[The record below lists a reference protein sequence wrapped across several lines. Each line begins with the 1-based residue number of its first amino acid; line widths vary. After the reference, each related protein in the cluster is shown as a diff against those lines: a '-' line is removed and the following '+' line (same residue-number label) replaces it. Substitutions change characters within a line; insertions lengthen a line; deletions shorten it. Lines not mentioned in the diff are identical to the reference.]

1 MIKFGFSDRF
11 GICEVNLGE
20 ITPNLSQNLS
30 QILANLN
37 KFGTN
42 LAFKAIFDDT
52 HSATQSLNTT
62 SLQPHTLLC
71 STTPLN
77 HATLQTTEKHTT
89 TLQTTNSYH
98 TMPHKKGSF
107 WQSCSN
113 TTPQTAE
120 KHATA
125 PQAAKSQTAT
135 LRFSQP
141 TATAQK
147 SAQNHTAT
155 LYSAQPQLHATP
167 HYTQPRH
174 TATPCDT
181 PNFGKFDKF
190 NLAFHVGDDFR
201 NAWQNRIK
209 FAQIL
214 GVELGNLIFMNQI
227 HGDQICVI
235 DSEFLGKFRAGI
247 DKFVDKFNKFS
258 ALDSQNQA
266 NLKKINDEFL
276 GIFPVCDAMITDLG
290 GVGLCVMVAD
300 CSPVILIDE
309 KNGAVGVA
317 HAGRN
322 GVIKKIA
329 TKTAMK
335 MSEIYGS
342 KFSDL
347 AVFVGTNIKGS
358 CYEVGD
364 LDLGEFE
371 RFKNGNKFDMDL
383 ALRNE
388 FNELGINKFAFS
400 NVCSH
405 CDQNHFSYRRDKD
418 TGRFCG
424 FVLKEKNG

>member
-11 GICEVNLGE
+11 WIYWADLGE
-20 ITPNLSQNLS
+20 NLNANLSQNLS
-30 QILANLN
+30 QTTANLN

-42 LAFKAIFDDT
+42 FAFKVALNGT
-52 HSATQSLNTT
+52 HSATQSLNAT

-77 HATLQTTEKHTT
+77 HAT
-89 TLQTTNSYH
+89 
-98 TMPHKKGSF
+98 
-107 WQSCSN
+107 
-113 TTPQTAE
+113 PQTAE
-120 KHATA
+120 KHATT
-125 PQAAKSQTAT
+125 PQTTEKYALLCSA
-135 LRFSQP
+135 QP
-141 TATAQK
+141 TATAPK
-147 SAQNHTAT
+147 SAQNHYAT
-155 LYSAQPQLHATP
+155 LHSAQPQLHTTP

-181 PNFGKFDKF
+181 LNLSKFDKF

-214 GVELGNLIFMNQI
+214 GVELGNLIFMNQV
-227 HGDQICVI
+227 HGDQICVV
-235 DSEFLGKFRAGI
+235 DSEFLGKFRAKF

-258 ALDSQNQA
+258 AFGSQNQA
-266 NLKKINDEFL
+266 NLINDEFL

-309 KNGAVGVA
+309 KNGAIGVA

-322 GVIKKIA
+322 GVIKKIV

-358 CYEVGD
+358 CYEIGD

-371 RFKNGNKFDMDL
+371 RFKNGGKFDMDL
-383 ALRNE
+383 ALRA
-388 FNELGINKFAFS
+388 ELKELKINKFAFS

-405 CDQNHFSYRRDKD
+405 CDQNYFSYRRDKD

-424 FVLKEKNG
+424 FVLKE

>member
-11 GICEVNLGE
+11 GIYWADLGE
-20 ITPNLSQNLS
+20 NLNANLSQTM
-30 QILANLN
+30 ANLN

-42 LAFKAIFDDT
+42 FVFKAILNST

-62 SLQPHTLLC
+62 ASP
-71 STTPLN
+71 
-77 HATLQTTEKHTT
+77 QTTEKHTT
-89 TLQTTNSYH
+89 TLR
-98 TMPHKKGSF
+98 P
-107 WQSCSN
+107 
-113 TTPQTAE
+113 
-120 KHATA
+120 
-125 PQAAKSQTAT
+125 
-135 LRFSQP
+135 
-141 TATAQK
+141 
-147 SAQNHTAT
+147 
-155 LYSAQPQLHATP
+155 AQPQP
-167 HYTQPRH
+167 HDTLRHTQPHH
-174 TATPCDT
+174 TTPCDT
-181 PNFGKFDKF
+181 LNLSKFDKF

-214 GVELGNLIFMNQI
+214 GVELGNLIFMNQV
-227 HGDQICVI
+227 HGDQICVV
-235 DSEFLGKFRAGI
+235 DSEFLGKFRAKF

-266 NLKKINDEFL
+266 NLTKINDEFL

-309 KNGAVGVA
+309 KNGAIGVA

-322 GVIKKIA
+322 GVIKKIV

-364 LDLGEFE
+364 MDLGEFE
-371 RFKNGNKFDMDL
+371 CFKNGGKFDMDL
-383 ALRNE
+383 ALRA
-388 FNELGINKFAFS
+388 ELKELKINKFAFS

-405 CDQNHFSYRRDKD
+405 CDQNYFSYRRDKD

>member
-11 GICEVNLGE
+11 GICEINLGE
-20 ITPNLSQNLS
+20 NLNT
-30 QILANLN
+30 NLN

-42 LAFKAIFDDT
+42 FAFKAILNST
-52 HSATQSLNTT
+52 HSATQSLNAT
-62 SLQPHTLLC
+62 SLQPNTTLC
-71 STTPLN
+71 STTSLN
-77 HATLQTTEKHTT
+77 HTTPQTAEKYTT
-89 TLQTTNSYH
+89 
-98 TMPHKKGSF
+98 PHKKGSF

-113 TTPQTAE
+113 TTPQ
-120 KHATA
+120 ATKKYA
-125 PQAAKSQTAT
+125 PLSSAQ
-135 LRFSQP
+135 L

-155 LYSAQPQLHATP
+155 LRSAQPQLHATP

-181 PNFGKFDKF
+181 PNLSKFDKF

-214 GVELGNLIFMNQI
+214 GVELGNLIFMNQV
-227 HGDQICVI
+227 HGDQICVV
-235 DSEFLGKFRAGI
+235 DSEFLGKFRAKF

-258 ALDSQNQA
+258 TSNAQNPA

-276 GIFPVCDAMITDLG
+276 SIFPVCDAMITDLG

-309 KNGAVGVA
+309 KNGAIGVA

-322 GVIKKIA
+322 GVIKKILS
-329 TKTAMK
+329 KTAMK

-358 CYEVGD
+358 CYEIGD

-371 RFKNGNKFDMDL
+371 RFKNGGKFDMDL
-383 ALRNE
+383 ALRA
-388 FNELGINKFAFS
+388 ELKELKINKFAFS

-424 FVLKEKNG
+424 FVLKE